1 MGGGLK
7 RGGGGGIPS
16 CHQREKKKLVTQK
29 ENVGMQIEPQI
40 VSGRVEKMLA
50 THFIPALDLS

>member
-1 MGGGLK
+1 M
-7 RGGGGGIPS
+7 GGGGIPS